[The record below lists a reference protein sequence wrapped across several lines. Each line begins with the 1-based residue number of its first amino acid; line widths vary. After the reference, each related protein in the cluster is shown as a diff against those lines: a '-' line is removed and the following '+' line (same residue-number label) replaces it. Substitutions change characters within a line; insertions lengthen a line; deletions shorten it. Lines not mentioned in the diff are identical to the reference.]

1 LNVNEDCSNFDS
13 LPDLTIE
20 LNGKEFVMKPSEYIL
35 KTKDDSEMG
44 DYDEEYDENSP
55 EFLAK
60 WNGKYQCAPAFMA
73 IDVPAPR
80 GPIFIIGDT
89 FMRKYYTV
97 FDRTKNAIG
106 FALAVTNNTKVNS
119 ADIENPY
126 EEQYNDEIIDEIL
139 SLSKGQ

>member
-1 LNVNEDCSNFDS
+1 MKDDCSNYDS

-20 LNGKEFVMKPSEYIL
+20 LNGQEFILKPKDYIL
-35 KTKDDSEMG
+35 KNKDDGSGNE
-44 DYDEEYDENSP
+44 YEVDEKSP
-55 EFLAK
+55 EFLRN
-60 WNGKYQCAPAFMA
+60 WNGKYSCAPAFMA

-106 FALAVTNNTKVNS
+106 FALAVSNN
-119 ADIENPY
+119 
-126 EEQYNDEIIDEIL
+126 
-139 SLSKGQ
+139 